1 MLFALI
7 PLSGMQVGHT
17 GHAAQC
23 PRQARRGGVGLAPV
37 CRNCHRRRSRSP
49 SLRDLTRVDEQAPGN
64 VLSVDPGISDEQYAS
79 WFPGN
84 EQGYSPFQN
93 KNPDPGIE

>member
-1 MLFALI
+1 M
-7 PLSGMQVGHT
+7 PGT
-17 GHAAQC
+17 
-23 PRQARRGGVGLAPV
+23 PRSARGRRGVVASVWRPCAATVTAAVPV
-37 CRNCHRRRSRSP
+37 LRPCTPHS

>member
-1 MLFALI
+1 
-7 PLSGMQVGHT
+7 
-17 GHAAQC
+17 
-23 PRQARRGGVGLAPV
+23 
-37 CRNCHRRRSRSP
+37 
-49 SLRDLTRVDEQAPGN
+49 VDEQAPGN